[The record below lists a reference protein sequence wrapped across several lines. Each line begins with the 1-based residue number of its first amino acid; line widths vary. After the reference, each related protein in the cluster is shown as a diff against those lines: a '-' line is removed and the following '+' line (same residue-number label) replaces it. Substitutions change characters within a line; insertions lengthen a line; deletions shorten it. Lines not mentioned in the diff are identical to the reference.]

1 MNSKLKIDTRVRS
14 LKNYLEEFE
23 NGAFQIPSFQ
33 RDFLWS
39 QDDIK
44 QLFDSIRNNYPIGS
58 ILFWKPLE
66 NGSVWSEPSKI
77 GPYKIENQHTKEPV
91 YILDGFQRL
100 SSLFG
105 CLTNPQRYNE
115 NILNLDKNEWNKKFN
130 LFYDLEEQQF
140 IYLRNN
146 SNNLP
151 FQVPVYVFMN
161 SIDFRQYARK
171 NFENNDI
178 NEDKIEI
185 YYDRADKLGQIF
197 NNYDIASV
205 DINYADINEAVEI
218 FWRVNAK
225 GQQISK
231 DWIASA
237 LTNKNNFRLGTEI
250 DNLLDE
256 LKIYNFENLKR
267 DIVFQ
272 CVQSSFGRIYFDYKI
287 EDLVKRN
294 DFEQITRRTL
304 NGIKRAVQFLYEDL
318 LVLNSKLIP
327 YNAQLIF
334 LTIFFNSLY
343 ENKEPSE
350 RQILSLKKW
359 FWITSYSNYFTI
371 YSLSNQRKAFEV
383 FNTFINDE
391 NVNPVYFDNEN
402 IKFSTA
408 EFPNKIQMGS
418 VRAKS
423 LALFMINH
431 SQGINDISLQKI
443 STDDIENFE
452 FGSLFTMSQRDNPSE
467 NILPI
472 VGKRTVDVDNLK
484 LISLIRSKKQK
495 DYSEILNER
504 ENMSLFITNEM
515 IMKNDNEKAT
525 GLILAIR
532 RKKIIEA
539 EKRFVK
545 NLNIEYSLS
554 FEDEISFDFP
564 I

>member
-44 QLFDSIRNNYPIGS
+44 QLFDSIKNNYPIGS

-66 NGSVWSEPSKI
+66 NASAWSEHSQI
-77 GPYKIENQHTKEPV
+77 GPYYIKNKNEKEPV

-105 CLTNPQRYNE
+105 CLTNPEKYSKE
-115 NILNLDKNEWNKKFN
+115 VLVLNHKEWKKTFN
-130 LFYDLEEQQF
+130 LYYDLEEQQF
-140 IYLRNN
+140 IYLRSF

-151 FQVPVYVFMN
+151 YQVPVYVFMN

-171 NFENNDI
+171 NFENNID
-178 NEDKIEI
+178 EDKIEI

-205 DINYADINEAVEI
+205 DINYADIEEAVEI

-225 GQQISK
+225 GMLISK

-237 LTNKNNFRLGTEI
+237 LTNTPNFRLGTEI

-267 DIVFQ
+267 DIIFQ
-272 CVQSSFGRIYFDYKI
+272 CIQSSFGRIYFDYKI
-287 EDLVKRN
+287 EELVKRD
-294 DFEQITRRTL
+294 DFAEITRKTL
-304 NGIKRAVQFLYEDL
+304 GSIKRAVKFLYEDL

-334 LTIFFNSLY
+334 LTVFYNSL
-343 ENKEPSE
+343 EGN
-350 RQILSLKKW
+350 QIPTDYQIISLKKW

-383 FNTFINDE
+383 FNSFIEDE
-391 NVNPVYFDNEN
+391 NINPVFYDNDN
-402 IKFSTA
+402 FKFSTA

-423 LALFMINH
+423 LALFMINY
-431 SQGINDISLQKI
+431 SKEMNNI
-443 STDDIENFE
+443 STKRINAESIDSFE
-452 FGSLFTMSQRDNPSE
+452 FGSLFTIPQKDNPSE
-467 NILPI
+467 NLVPIIKEFDEIEILFTPAHKIKRQKNYLNLLNSEHLNLFINEKIVNSYFFDKSKIIPI
-472 VGKRTVDVDNLK
+472 LEERQK
-484 LISLIRSKKQK
+484 LIMLA
-495 DYSEILNER
+495 ER
-504 ENMSLFITNEM
+504 
-515 IMKNDNEKAT
+515 D
-525 GLILAIR
+525 
-532 RKKIIEA
+532 
-539 EKRFVK
+539 FVESIG
-545 NLNIEYSLS
+545 IEYTDTNNFLLY
-554 FEDEISFDFP
+554 F
-564 I
+564 